1 MTKLITA
8 METGMTEASVQQE
21 IIRLEQA
28 RCRALV
34 EADIDSLEKLVSD
47 DVVHVHANGKADD
60 KAAYLRMIEKQIRFL
75 DASREKLDVRVY
87 GGLAVATGPLA
98 QTIEM
103 KESSQRIAMHI
114 MTTQVWAQRDGAWQQ
129 VSFQATN
136 L

>member
-1 MTKLITA
+1 
-8 METGMTEASVQQE
+8 MTEGSVQQE

-34 EADIDSLEKLVSD
+34 EADIDSLGKLVSD

-60 KAAYLRMIEKQIRFL
+60 KAAYLHMVEKQIRFL
-75 DASREKLDVRVY
+75 EANRENLDVRVY
-87 GGLAVATGPLA
+87 GELAVATGHLD

-103 KESSQRIAMHI
+103 KESAQRIAMHVV
-114 MTTQVWAQRDGAWQQ
+114 TTQVWAQRDGTWQQ

>member
-1 MTKLITA
+1 MTDTSI
-8 METGMTEASVQQE
+8 ENE
-21 IIRLEQA
+21 IVALENE

-34 EADIDSLEKLVSD
+34 DGDIDTLERLVAD

-60 KAAYLRMIEKQIRFL
+60 KRAYLQMIQSQLRFIEAARSAL
-75 DASREKLDVRVY
+75 SVRVY
-87 GGLAVATGPLA
+87 HDVAVATGPLR

-103 KESSQRIAMHI
+103 NATGHRLDMYI
-114 MTTQVWAQRDGAWQQ
+114 MTTQVWRQQDGKWRQ

>member
-1 MTKLITA
+1 
-8 METGMTEASVQQE
+8 MTEGSIQQE
-21 IIRLEQA
+21 IVRLEQA

-34 EADIDSLEKLVSD
+34 EADIDSLDKLVAE
-47 DVVHVHANGKADD
+47 DVVHVHANGNADD
-60 KAAYLRMIEKQIRFL
+60 KAAYLRMVEKNIRFL

-87 GGLAVATGPLA
+87 GEFAVATGALN

-103 KESSQRIAMHI
+103 KESAQRIVLHV
-114 MTTQVWAQRDGAWQQ
+114 MTTQVWARRAGAWQQ

>member
-1 MTKLITA
+1 
-8 METGMTEASVQQE
+8 MTEASVKQE

-34 EADIDSLEKLVSD
+34 EADIDLLEKLVSD

-60 KAAYLRMIEKQIRFL
+60 KAAYLRMVDKQIRFL
-75 DASREKLDVRVY
+75 DASRERLDVRVY
-87 GGLAVATGPLA
+87 GDLAVATGNLA

-103 KESSQRIAMHI
+103 KESSHRIAMHI
-114 MTTQVWAQRDGAWQQ
+114 MTTQVWAKRDGAWQQ